1 MDRVLEPVD
10 QLVEPAECPGVA
22 GPSVVPPG
30 PVASTRFAVLD
41 VETSGLR
48 PDRHRLLQIGVVRVL
63 GDGTV
68 IDRWD
73 TLLRAPWRPLGG
85 RDIHGLSRRSLR
97 GAPRLRQVAGQLAA
111 ALDGSIVCAHNA
123 EFDWLFVS
131 RGLRRAG
138 VPPPDVV
145 RLCTLRLSRSLDPE
159 RERSHR
165 LGDLCLRY
173 QVPLTRAHDAA
184 ADAAATAAL
193 LPLLLAEARITDRA
207 QLAPHLSGTTTTW
220 PARPGQR

>member
-1 MDRVLEPVD
+1 MVLGAGIPPRTSETSDRLD
-10 QLVEPAECPGVA
+10 ASA
-22 GPSVVPPG
+22 VVPTG
-30 PVASTRFAVLD
+30 PIADTRFAVID

-48 PDRHRLLQIGVVRVL
+48 PNRHRLLQIGVVRVL

-85 RDIHGLSRRSLR
+85 RSIHGLSRRTLR
-97 GAPRLRQVAGQLAA
+97 GAPRLRQVAWQLAA

-123 EFDWLFVS
+123 EFDWLFVA

-138 VPPPDVV
+138 LPPPDAV

-159 RERSHR
+159 RVRSHR
-165 LGDLCLRY
+165 LRDLCLRY
-173 QVPLTRAHDAA
+173 DVPLTRPHDAA

-193 LPLLLAEARITDRA
+193 LPHLLAEAGITDRS
-207 QLAPHLSGTTTTW
+207 QLAPHMVGTTTSW
-220 PARPGQR
+220 PARPQR